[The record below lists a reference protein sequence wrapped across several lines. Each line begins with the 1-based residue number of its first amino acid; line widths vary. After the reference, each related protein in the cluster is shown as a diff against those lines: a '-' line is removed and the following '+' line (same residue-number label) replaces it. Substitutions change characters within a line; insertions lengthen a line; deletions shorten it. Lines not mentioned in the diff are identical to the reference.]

1 MPVSAIRTNHES
13 NNCPSTNARVRDFA
27 RRAMGEQMPKL
38 MTDLKVR
45 FVLEPLHLDP
55 GHEVVAVAEAD
66 SIETVCRLVQE
77 SGLAHFNNVQVY
89 PTTPVAELM
98 QRETEMLYD

>member
-1 MPVSAIRTNHES
+1 MPVYAIRSNHES
-13 NNCPSTNARVRDFA
+13 NNCPSTNSRVRDFA
-27 RRAMGEQMPKL
+27 QRMMGGQMPKL
-38 MTDLKVR
+38 MGELNVR

-55 GHEVVAVAEAD
+55 GHEVIAVAEAD